1 VANVPAT
8 STRSDVSPTRVYFEV
23 GKTSVFA
30 AAIEWPGWCRRA
42 KTKDLALE
50 ALLEYQNRYEAI
62 LTSTFKPGKLE
73 VVGDVKGNATT
84 DFGAPGVDS
93 PWDAEPLSAPA
104 LAKQVSIL
112 VDCWNYFDSVV
123 RTSTPTLA
131 KGPRGG
137 GRDRDAVV
145 DHVREAERHYC
156 SKLGTR
162 VPPRTPWKS
171 QRDVVTTALLGGAP
185 ESVWPPR
192 YSLRR
197 LAWHVVDHAWEIEDK
212 SG

>member
-1 VANVPAT
+1 
-8 STRSDVSPTRVYFEV
+8 VSPTRVYFEV
-23 GKTSVFA
+23 GKNSVFA
-30 AAIEWPGWCRRA
+30 AAIDWPGWCRRA

-50 ALLEYQNRYEAI
+50 ALLEYQDRYAAI
-62 LTSTFKPGKLE
+62 VTSTFKPGKLD
-73 VVGDVKGNATT
+73 VVGDVPGNATT
-84 DFGAPGVDS
+84 DFGAPGVSS
-93 PWDAEPLSAPA
+93 PWDAEPLSAHA
-104 LAKQVSIL
+104 LTKQVSVL
-112 VDCWNYFDSVV
+112 VDCWDYFDSVV
-123 RTSTPTLA
+123 KNAMPTLA

-137 GRDRDAVV
+137 GRDRDAIV

-162 VPPRTPWKS
+162 VPPRTPWS
-171 QRDVVTTALLGGAP
+171 EQRSVITSTLLAGAP
-185 ESVWPPR
+185 DSVWPPR

>member
-1 VANVPAT
+1 M
-8 STRSDVSPTRVYFEV
+8 SPTRVYFEV
-23 GKTSVFA
+23 GTTSVFA

-42 KTKDLALE
+42 KTKDLALD
-50 ALLEYQNRYEAI
+50 ALLQCQDRYGAI
-62 LTSTFKPGKLE
+62 VTSTFKPGKLD
-73 VVGDVKGNATT
+73 VVGEVRGNSTT

-93 PWDAEPLSAPA
+93 PWDGEALSPLGRK
-104 LAKQVSIL
+104 KQISVL
-112 VDCWNYFDSVV
+112 VDSWNYFDSVV
-123 RTSTPTLA
+123 KNATPRLA

-137 GRDRDAVV
+137 GRDRDEIV

-162 VPPRTPWKS
+162 VGPRTPWRE
-171 QRDVVTTALLGGAP
+171 QRDIITATLLAGAP
-185 ESVWPPR
+185 ESSWPPR
-192 YSLRR
+192 YAIRR

>member
-1 VANVPAT
+1 M
-8 STRSDVSPTRVYFEV
+8 SPTRVYFEV
-23 GKTSVFA
+23 GKSSVFA
-30 AAIEWPGWCRRA
+30 AALEWPGWCRRA
-42 KTKDLALE
+42 KTRDLALE
-50 ALLEYQNRYEAI
+50 ALLDYQGRYEAI
-62 LTSTFKPGKLE
+62 VTSTFKPGKLE
-73 VVGDVKGNATT
+73 VVGDVAGNATT
-84 DFGAPGVDS
+84 DFGAPGVES
-93 PWDAEPLSAPA
+93 PWDAEPLSAHE
-104 LAKQVSIL
+104 LKKQVSVL

-123 RTSTPTLA
+123 KNATPTLV

-162 VPPRTPWKS
+162 VPPRTPWS
-171 QRDVVTTALLGGAP
+171 AQRDVVTSTLLAGAP
-185 ESVWPPR
+185 TSVWPPR
-192 YSLRR
+192 YSMRR